1 MQIRFW
7 RSVGIAAAI
16 VVVLGAVE
24 WLFAVPLAERAVG
37 PQRPDMSSAEW
48 LTAVNNARSSLLTG
62 LNVGA
67 GIATAGLAFLR
78 YSLDRQK
85 QRLDEDK
92 HVVSQFDSAW
102 SRLGSDDPAIRANA
116 VRTLARLMIDFERD
130 RPSVVRSICDLLRQ
144 RATAAAEGTR
154 PDPDVVAA
162 VDALRERPDNGQTDP
177 LDLAGVKLTGADLTG
192 ANLRGTICD
201 EGTVLSRAKLTSAD
215 LTGATLALVDLRDA
229 VLNSAKLENA
239 MLDGAKLPNARLAD
253 AIATGASFAGEA
265 DLRGADLSRADFRN
279 ANLSRARLRGA
290 TLDRTDL
297 TGADLTETDLTGTDL
312 STAVG
317 LTAAA
322 LKSAAADMSTILP
335 PELRGR
341 L

>member
-144 RATAAAEGTR
+144 RATAEGAR

-177 LDLAGVKLTGADLTG
+177 LDLTGVKLTGADLTG
-192 ANLRGTICD
+192 ANLRGAICD
-201 EGTVLSRAKLTSAD
+201 EGTVLSRAKLTSANF
-215 LTGATLALVDLRDA
+215 TGAMLALVDLRDA
-229 VLNSAKLENA
+229 VLNSARLDEA
-239 MLDGAKLPNARLAD
+239 VLDGAKLPNARLAD